1 MRIINMTFQSFP
13 SFLDVSNTKAKR
25 KNIYE
30 GRCKNLLDDP
40 LENVIV
46 LQFKDTIPMLQNE
59 AGFIDAPGKAAINN
73 RLSEMFFLRLA
84 NRGIANHF
92 LSRISMTEQRVRACD
107 PLPFKVMVHN
117 VATADFAYRL
127 NIEEHFPLPEPI
139 IEFAFPLKDGN
150 YSIIH
155 DKHIDVFQMATPAE
169 LDYIV
174 NTTHRINDF
183 LSGQFLSVGLQLLS
197 LRLDFGRYVSYDYFM
212 ESELLLIDELTPDRM
227 GILDIETNQRL
238 DRSVILTQTCPQDS
252 YQIVAEK
259 FGLLNDGGPIDIKN
273 IKQTQSLEPLN

>member
-1 MRIINMTFQSFP
+1 MMRILSMTFQSFS
-13 SFLDVSNTKAKR
+13 SFQGTLNAKTKR
-25 KNIYE
+25 KNIFE

-40 LENVIV
+40 FENVIV
-46 LQFKDTIPMLQNE
+46 LQFKDTIPTLQNNGDCIE
-59 AGFIDAPGKAAINN
+59 VPGKAAINN

-92 LSRISMTEQRVRACD
+92 LSRISMTEQRVHTCD
-107 PLPFKVMVHN
+107 PLPFKVMIHN

-127 NIEEHFPLPEPI
+127 GIEEHFPLPEPI
-139 IEFAFPLKDGN
+139 IEFVFPLKDGN

-155 DKHIDVFQMATPAE
+155 DKHIDVFQMASPAE

-174 NTTHRINDF
+174 NTTHRVNDF

-197 LRLDFGRYVSYDYFM
+197 LRLDFGRHFSFDYFM

-227 GILDIETNQRL
+227 GILDLETNQRL
-238 DRSVILTQTCPQDS
+238 DRSVVLTQACPQDP
-252 YQIVAEK
+252 YRIVAER
-259 FGLLNDGGPIDIKN
+259 FRLLKDGGPVDIQN
-273 IKQTQSLEPLN
+273 MKQPQESAQ